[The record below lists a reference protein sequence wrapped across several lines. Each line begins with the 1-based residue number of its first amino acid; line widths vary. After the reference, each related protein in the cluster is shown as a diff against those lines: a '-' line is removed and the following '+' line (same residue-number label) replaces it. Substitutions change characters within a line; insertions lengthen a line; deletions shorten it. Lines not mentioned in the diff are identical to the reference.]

1 MAVYAAPDPT
11 FSSTNTVSCKSN
23 VVSPESKFVG
33 LLLENFS
40 APITNLVP
48 ALFKSK
54 EQLLEIGSLKTKF
67 RVSIE
72 ENANSE
78 LVLNNL
84 ILNMKT

>member
-54 EQLLEIGSLKTKF
+54 ELPNALLLW
-67 RVSIE
+67 VSGDKI
-72 ENANSE
+72 
-78 LVLNNL
+78 VCC
-84 ILNMKT
+84 KV